1 MGWGTRTRRLCVRV
15 ASLTFVVLPAL
26 LLSVLSSGCS
36 APTLEAANPRT
47 PAPQLVPLR
56 GQPYL
61 QFKVRDDL
69 GRDVVAYV
77 SEPAAGGKALPL
89 AVYVQGSG
97 CGSHFAREGERWVP
111 RNGHMGLLE
120 AAEGRFRVLIVEK
133 PGVHP
138 GDDPKTPE
146 ESAGRP
152 EFRREHTLERW
163 TEALL
168 AAVRTAR
175 TLPGIE
181 RSRLLVVGHS
191 EGGLV
196 ASRLARMLP
205 EVTHVAVLAGGGPSQ
220 LADLTALVRKGRF
233 LRNVSPDAD
242 AREAALRMAWQDI
255 LAHPDDP
262 DRVFLGHA
270 YPRWASFLAS
280 SPVEELSEV
289 RWARVMVA
297 QGLAD
302 DAVEPFTADVLTAS
316 LRVQGI
322 DVTEVLVPQADHAF
336 AVPGNPR
343 RDGWREV
350 LGQVADWA
358 LS

>member
-1 MGWGTRTRRLCVRV
+1 MGL
-15 ASLTFVVLPAL
+15 LPAL
-26 LLSVLSSGCS
+26 FLSLSCDT
-36 APTLEAANPRT
+36 PVLEAAHPRAV
-47 PAPQLVPLR
+47 PPKLVPVR

-61 QFKVRDDL
+61 QFTVRDDL
-69 GRDVVAYV
+69 GRDIVAYL
-77 SEPAAGGKALPL
+77 SEPPADGKPVPL

-97 CGSHFAREGERWVP
+97 CSSHFARENGRWTP

-120 AAEGRFRVLIVEK
+120 AAGGRFRVLLVEK
-133 PGVHP
+133 PGVLP
-138 GDDPKTPE
+138 GDDPRTPE
-146 ESAGRP
+146 QTAGRP

-175 TLPGIE
+175 TLPGID

-220 LADLTALVRKGRF
+220 LADLTALVRRGTF
-233 LRNVSPDAD
+233 LANVSSDPD
-242 AREAALRMAWQDI
+242 AREAALRTAWEDI

-262 DRVFLGHA
+262 DRLFLGHA

-280 SPVEELSEV
+280 SPVEELSSV
-289 RWARVMVA
+289 RWARVLVA

-322 DVTEVLVPQADHAF
+322 DVTEVLVPQADHSF
-336 AVPGNPR
+336 AVHGNPR
-343 RDGWREV
+343 RDGWREL
-350 LGQVADWA
+350 LGQVTDWA

>member
-1 MGWGTRTRRLCVRV
+1 MRV
-15 ASLTFVVLPAL
+15 ASLVTL
-26 LLSVLSSGCS
+26 LCPFLFLSLSCD
-36 APTLEAANPRT
+36 APVLEAAHPRLA
-47 PAPQLVPLR
+47 APKLVPLR

-61 QFKVRDDL
+61 QFTVRDDL
-69 GRDVVAYV
+69 GRDVTAYV
-77 SEPAAGGKALPL
+77 SEPAPGDRALPL

-97 CGSHFAREGERWVP
+97 CGSHFARQGERWIP
-111 RNGHMGLLE
+111 RNGHTGLLE
-120 AAEGRFRVLIVEK
+120 AADGRFRVLIVEK
-133 PGVHP
+133 PGVFP
-138 GDDPKTPE
+138 GDDPTTPE
-146 ESAGRP
+146 QSAGRP

-168 AAVRTAR
+168 AAIRTAR
-175 TLPGIE
+175 TLPGID

-220 LADLTALVRKGRF
+220 LADLTALVRRGRF
-233 LRNVSPDAD
+233 LAQVSPNPD
-242 AREAALRMAWQDI
+242 AREAALRSAWQDI

-262 DRVFLGHA
+262 DRLFLGHA

-289 RWARVMVA
+289 RWARVLVA

-322 DVTEVLVPQADHAF
+322 DVTEVLVPRADHSF
-336 AVPGNPR
+336 ALAGSPE

-350 LGQVADWA
+350 LGQVTDWA

>member
-1 MGWGTRTRRLCVRV
+1 VRV
-15 ASLTFVVLPAL
+15 APWTTLAALPLL
-26 LLSVLSSGCS
+26 LLSLSCD
-36 APTLEAANPRT
+36 TLQLEAANLRPV
-47 PAPQLVPLR
+47 PPKLSPLR

-77 SEPAAGGKALPL
+77 SEPASGGKAVPL

-97 CGSHFAREGERWVP
+97 CGSHFARQGDRWVP

-120 AAEGRFRVLIVEK
+120 AAQGRFRVLIVEK
-133 PGVHP
+133 PGVIP
-138 GDDPKTPE
+138 GDDPTTPA

-168 AAVRTAR
+168 AAIRSAR
-175 TLPGIE
+175 TLPGVD

-220 LADLTALVRKGRF
+220 LADLTALVRRGRF
-233 LRNVSPDAD
+233 LGNVSADPD
-242 AREAALRMAWQDI
+242 AREAALQTAWQDI

-262 DRVFLGHA
+262 NRLFLGYA

-322 DVTEVLVPQADHAF
+322 DVTEVLVPHADHSF
-336 AVPGNPR
+336 ALSGTPG

-350 LGQVADWA
+350 LGQVTDWA